1 MLAAHRDTQR
11 FGSARELQVFGNRDK
26 HTKAAQR
33 QSSKS
38 IARTAATTR
47 ESSAQRRLYS

>member
-1 MLAAHRDTQR
+1 MLAALTVTP
-11 FGSARELQVFGNRDK
+11 SASAARELQVFGNRDK
-26 HTKAAQR
+26 HTKAAQG